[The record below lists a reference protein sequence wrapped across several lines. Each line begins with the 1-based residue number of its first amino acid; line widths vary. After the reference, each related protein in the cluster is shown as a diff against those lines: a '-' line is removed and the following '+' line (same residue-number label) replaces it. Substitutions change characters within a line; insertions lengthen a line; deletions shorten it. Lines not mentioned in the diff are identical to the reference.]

1 MNRTSCHP
9 RASVGA
15 RASTV
20 RLAVT
25 LALTFSAVL
34 AAASPAPAM
43 AQSACA
49 NHTTCDKDSLCLGG
63 KCTNVVGRQMMLRV
77 ASASITPNQ
86 RDGSSWDCDETPD
99 PYVVVFFPNREELH
113 TTKVLEDTLEPQW
126 QETQEVQ
133 IPAGDRAIWFCLFD
147 DDTFGSDDIRVGKEG
162 PTNCVGYKD
171 ILDLARLGE
180 SRLETQGELKV
191 LTVGVGL
198 K

>member
-1 MNRTSCHP
+1 MNQTIRYPQVSVLARTWP
-9 RASVGA
+9 L
-15 RASTV
+15 
-20 RLAVT
+20 RLAAT
-25 LALTFSAVL
+25 LALTFTAVL
-34 AAASPAPAM
+34 AAASPAPAL

-49 NHTTCDKDSLCLGG
+49 NHAVCDKDSLCLEG
-63 KCTNVVGRQMMLRV
+63 KCTNVVGRQLMVRV

-86 RDGSSWDCDETPD
+86 RDGSTWDCDETPD

-113 TTKVLEDTLEPQW
+113 TTKALEDTLEPQW

-147 DDTFGSDDIRVGKEG
+147 DDTFGSDDIRVGSEG

-191 LTVGVGL
+191 LTVGAGL

>member
-1 MNRTSCHP
+1 MERTI
-9 RASVGA
+9 RAVQASVIAGA
-15 RASTV
+15 LTL
-20 RLAVT
+20 RLASA
-25 LALTFSAVL
+25 LALAVAAVL
-34 AAASPAPAM
+34 VAATPAPAM

-49 NHTTCDKDSLCLGG
+49 NHAACDKDSLCLEGS
-63 KCTNVVGRQMMLRV
+63 CTNVVGRQLMVRV

-86 RDGSSWDCDETPD
+86 RDGSTWDCDETPD

-133 IPAGDRAIWFCLFD
+133 IPAGDRAIWFCIFD
-147 DDTFGSDDIRVGKEG
+147 DDTFGSDDIRVGSEG

-191 LTVGVGL
+191 LTVGAGL